1 MDPRQ
6 LFSGPIRVGQPRE
19 TRRHKGLSRAWIR
32 CPSGRRLDLLDP
44 APTDVEIGDI
54 ALALSRICRW
64 AGMTR
69 TRYGFSV
76 AQHSV
81 LVLDLMDWMLR
92 EDGDLRALAAHSK
105 LGVRGWRLAGLLHDG
120 AEAYLGGDLASP
132 AKAHL
137 EADGYKAMEDRLQR
151 AINLRFALPATL
163 PGRLK
168 TLIKAADRASAY
180 AESVLIAGFSRAE
193 ADPLFGIR
201 TPLAEGASLDP
212 LPPEAAESLFLQ
224 RFAELDPGSRAA

>member
-6 LFSGPIRVGQPRE
+6 LFAGPIRQGRPRE
-19 TRRHKGLSRAWIR
+19 TRRHMGLSRAWIR

-69 TRYGFSV
+69 TPYGFSV

-81 LVLDLMDWMLR
+81 LVLDLMEWMLR
-92 EDGDLRALAAHSK
+92 EDDDLRALAGHSRIGLK
-105 LGVRGWRLAGLLHDG
+105 GWRLAGLLHDG

-132 AKAHL
+132 AKAQL
-137 EADGYKAMEDRLQR
+137 QADGYKAMEERLQR
-151 AINLRFALPATL
+151 AIHLRFALPATP

-201 TPLAEGASLDP
+201 TPLVEGARLDP
-212 LPPEAAESLFLQ
+212 LPPPQAEALFLA
-224 RFAELDPGSRAA
+224 RFAELTGA